1 MSLSCPAF
9 LRSLDPDL
17 CRAIDHYCERTSDAW
32 HAEPLN
38 ALSNLA
44 LVVAGWAAWR
54 LAAARLEPQ
63 RDPLLAVVIATI
75 PVIGVGSFT
84 FHTLATRWA
93 EWLDVIPILV
103 FMLLYLWLAMT
114 RFFGWHVL
122 LKLPIMLVFLALTL
136 GLEMGVPATVLW
148 GGAMYLPAL
157 TAVLTMGVAPG
168 KWVASR
174 ARGSY
179 LIAIPVFALAFAL
192 RTLDVPVCASVP
204 IGTHFLWH
212 MFIALFLYLLVRA
225 AIVQEASGSVPAV
238 LTSPQ
243 ERNQSRS

>member
-1 MSLSCPAF
+1 MSLSCPSF

-44 LVVAGWAAWR
+44 LVIAGWAAWR
-54 LAAARLEPQ
+54 LAAARLGPR
-63 RDPLLAVVIATI
+63 RDPLLAVVIAAI

-114 RFFGWHVL
+114 RFFGWPVL
-122 LKLPIMLVFLALTL
+122 VKLPILLVFLALTL

-148 GGAMYLPAL
+148 GGAMYVPAL
-157 TAVLTMGVAPG
+157 MAVFAIGVAPG
-168 KWVASR
+168 QWVASGTR
-174 ARGSY
+174 SSF
-179 LIAIPVFALAFAL
+179 LVAIPIFALAFAL
-192 RTLDVPVCASVP
+192 RTLDVPMCESVRF
-204 IGTHFLWH
+204 GTHFLWH
-212 MFIALFLYLLVRA
+212 VFIALFLYLLVRA
-225 AIVQEASGSVPAV
+225 AILQGSAGLVLAV
-238 LTSPQ
+238 RRRPSF
-243 ERNQSRS
+243 ERRLR